1 MLKAGQSLKRYA
13 SDLTDELWALVGP
26 MILPAQF
33 QRGTQCL

>member
-1 MLKAGQSLKRYA
+1 MLKEGQSLKRYP

-33 QRGTQCL
+33 QKGTQCV

>member
-1 MLKAGQSLKRYA
+1 MLKEGQSLKRYA
-13 SDLTDELWALVGP
+13 SDLTDELWALMRP